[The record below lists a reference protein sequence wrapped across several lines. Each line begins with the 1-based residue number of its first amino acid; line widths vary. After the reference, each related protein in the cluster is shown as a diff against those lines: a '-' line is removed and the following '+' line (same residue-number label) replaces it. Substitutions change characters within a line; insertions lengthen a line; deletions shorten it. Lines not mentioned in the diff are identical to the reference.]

1 MWFLCGLFAVI
12 LIVLDHVG
20 VVDFPVVEDAEDV
33 LSGPVNVAA
42 QQEIGE
48 AEEVVLSVKGH
59 KTPQEYWAHCN
70 SVNLKI

>member
-59 KTPQEYWAHCN
+59 QNTSEILAPWT
-70 SVNLKI
+70 VTLK

>member
-1 MWFLCGLFAVI
+1 MCGLLAVI

-42 QQEIGE
+42 QQEIGK
-48 AEEVVLSVKGH
+48 AEEVVLSVKKGH
-59 KTPQEYWAHCN
+59 RNKN
-70 SVNLKI
+70 SRTVTLN